1 MKPSK
6 QVKLLQPAA
15 RVKVAA
21 DTGNTVGCYK
31 RHQGFFKCY
40 FIRNLYFLLQKKQ
53 LATKIQCLLQA
64 AATFLVAAATSNLVE
79 VSAYPRGY
87 FMLSFIKILR
97 TLFEI

>member
-21 DTGNTVGCYK
+21 DTGNTVGYYK

-40 FIRNLYFLLQKKQ
+40 FIRNLYIILQKKE
-53 LATKIQCLLQA
+53 LA
-64 AATFLVAAATSNLVE
+64 
-79 VSAYPRGY
+79 
-87 FMLSFIKILR
+87 IKICRLQQ
-97 TLFEI
+97 LFWLL